1 MRFGSPANWGAT
13 PEERRRAQPADTLLD
28 GPVAR
33 FDRAVTVQAPAALA
47 YRWLCQ
53 ISVAPYSYDLLD
65 NLGHRSPRALT
76 PGADDLAPGDT
87 LIVFEL
93 TEVDRG
99 HSLTG
104 RTFAKSE
111 KLFGPVAA
119 TYSVEAIDER
129 SCRMLCRIVVT
140 SKGLRGRL
148 KEFLLGWGDLVMMR
162 KQLLTLKGYAERDA
176 RLNRTPPP
184 AGR

>member
-1 MRFGSPANWGAT
+1 MSFGSPANWGAT

-33 FDRAVTVQAPAALA
+33 FDRAVTVHAPAALA

-65 NLGHRSPRALT
+65 NLGRRSPGTLT
-76 PGADDLAPGDT
+76 PGADELAPGDT

-93 TEVDRG
+93 TEVERG
-99 HSLTG
+99 RHLTG

-111 KLFGPVAA
+111 NLFGPVAA
-119 TYSVEAIDER
+119 TYSVEPIDER

-140 SKGLRGRL
+140 SQGFRGRL
-148 KEFLLGWGDLVMMR
+148 KEFLLGWGDLIMMR
-162 KQLLTLKGYAERDA
+162 KQLLTLKKHAERDA
-176 RLNRTPPP
+176 RL
-184 AGR
+184 GQGS

>member
-1 MRFGSPANWGAT
+1 MPFGSPANWGAT
-13 PEERRRAQPADTLLD
+13 TEERRRAQPADTLLD

-33 FDRAVTVQAPAALA
+33 FDRAVTVRAPAALA

-65 NLGHRSPRALT
+65 NRGRRSPGTLT
-76 PGADDLAPGDT
+76 PGADELAPGDT

-104 RTFAKSE
+104 RTFAQSE

-119 TYSVEAIDER
+119 TYSVEPIDET

-140 SKGLRGRL
+140 SAGFGGRL

-162 KQLLTLKGYAERDA
+162 KQLLTLKKYAERDA
-176 RLNRTPPP
+176 RLGQRAP
-184 AGR
+184 